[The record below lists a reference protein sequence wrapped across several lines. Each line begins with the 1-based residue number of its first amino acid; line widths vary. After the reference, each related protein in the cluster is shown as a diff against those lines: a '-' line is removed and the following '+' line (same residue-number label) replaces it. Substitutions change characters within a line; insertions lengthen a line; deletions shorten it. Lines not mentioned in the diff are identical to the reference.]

1 MKHDDPG
8 VLAEC
13 KKDGWN
19 MQIISQPPNSPDF
32 NILDLGFFNSIQSI
46 QYKENPQTID
56 ELIASVE
63 DAYWSEPIYT
73 TDFIFLTL
81 MQTMEQT
88 MLAKGKNNYKLQHM
102 GKERLLRSGELPRTI
117 RCSDEAIEAALE
129 VISE

>member
-1 MKHDDPG
+1 
-8 VLAEC
+8 
-13 KKDGWN
+13 
-19 MQIISQPPNSPDF
+19 
-32 NILDLGFFNSIQSI
+32 
-46 QYKENPQTID
+46 
-56 ELIASVE
+56 
-63 DAYWSEPIYT
+63 
-73 TDFIFLTL
+73 